1 MAKILLNISKGS
13 ELMSKDWTGNARS
26 MFVCNGDSSHAIS
39 DREENDYY
47 ATEPKAVEELLK
59 VETFSHKVLEPAC
72 GGGHISEVL
81 KQHGYDVI
89 SSDLIHRGYE
99 GQKGVCDFFAMPLK
113 DKKIDIVTNPPY
125 KFAKE
130 FVEKALDVVADGQK
144 VAMFLKLT
152 FLEGAKRGDLL
163 DNNPP
168 KYIYPARK
176 RLKCAKNGEFD
187 NFPSSAVAYGWFVW
201 EKGYHG
207 NTIIKDY
214 INK

>member
-1 MAKILLNISKGS
+1 MNNNFAY
-13 ELMSKDWTGNARS
+13 
-26 MFVCNGDSSHAIS
+26 VCNGDSSHAIEK
-39 DREENDYY
+39 RQQHDYY

-59 VETFSHKVLEPAC
+59 VEKFNHFILEPAC

-81 KQHGYDVI
+81 KSHGYDVL
-89 SSDLIHRGYE
+89 STDLLDYGYE
-99 GQKGVCDFFAMPLK
+99 NQSYVCDFFDLQKPLLHK
-113 DKKIDIVTNPPY
+113 RDIITNPPY
-125 KFAKE
+125 KIAKE
-130 FVEKALDVVADGQK
+130 FVEHALEIVDDGNK

-152 FLEGAKRGDLL
+152 FLEGAKRGNLL

-176 RLKCAKNGEFD
+176 RLKCAKNGEFEKY
-187 NFPSSAVAYGWFVW
+187 PSSAIAYGWFIW
-201 EKGYHG
+201 EKGFKG